1 LARRKRKSRQSGR
14 RPDTAAKFGRREAIL
29 VILLFIALGAWGVAS
44 LVARNSGQGDRGKL
58 TQSGRSEASGVI
70 PGERAPDLTIQTAE
84 GGTFR
89 LSGERGRVVVLDFLA
104 PG

>member
-1 LARRKRKSRQSGR
+1 MLA
-14 RPDTAAKFGRREAIL
+14 
-29 VILLFIALGAWGVAS
+29 ILLFLVLGAWGVAS
-44 LVARNSGQGDRGKL
+44 LVARNGGQGDRGKL
-58 TQSGRSEASGVI
+58 TQSGRSEATGVV
-70 PGERAPDLTIQTAE
+70 PGRRAPDFTIQTAE

>member
-1 LARRKRKSRQSGR
+1 MARRKRKFRQSGR
-14 RPDTAAKFGRREAIL
+14 RSDTAGKFGRREAIL
-29 VILLFIALGAWGVAS
+29 VVLLLLALGAWGIAS

-58 TQSGRSEASGVI
+58 MQSVRSEGSGVV
-70 PGERAPDLTIQTAE
+70 PGRRAPDFTIQTAE

>member
-1 LARRKRKSRQSGR
+1 M
-14 RPDTAAKFGRREAIL
+14 
-29 VILLFIALGAWGVAS
+29 ILLFVALGAWGVAS
-44 LVARNSGQGDRGKL
+44 LVARNSGQGDRAQL
-58 TQSGRSEASGVI
+58 TQSGRGEASGVV
-70 PGERAPDLTIQTAE
+70 PGRRAPDFTIRTAE